1 MYSRNKMLTEVAEK
15 RLGAIRDFTELGSG
29 VKIAMRD
36 LEIRGTG
43 NLLGAAQ
50 SRSHGGCWFDLYCK
64 MLNDAINNFKGQQAN
79 G

>member
-36 LEIRGTG
+36 LESVVPEIF
-43 NLLGAAQ
+43 LGLHKAVTW
-50 SRSHGGCWFDLYCK
+50 R
-64 MLNDAINNFKGQQAN
+64 MLVTTFIAKCLTMPLIL
-79 G
+79 

>member
-50 SRSHGGCWFDLYCK
+50 SGHMEDVGYDLYCK
-64 MLNDAINNFKGQQAN
+64 ML
-79 G
+79 

>member
-50 SRSHGGCWFDLYCK
+50 SGHMEDVWLRPLIAKCLT
-64 MLNDAINNFKGQQAN
+64 MPLIL
-79 G
+79 